1 MPKPEPHFDQDYADE
16 ILTQYEHI
24 KILCKEARTETEVF
38 NESDIKKAISRL
50 NSGKSAD
57 ESGIQTEHL
66 KAAGCHILPLLVALF
81 HEIVSKGEVPDCFK
95 SGILTPVHKKDKDPT
110 SVDTITGA

>member
-1 MPKPEPHFDQDYADE
+1 M
-16 ILTQYEHI
+16 
-24 KILCKEARTETEVF
+24 EARTETEVF

-66 KAAGCHILPLLVALF
+66 KHGRLSPFAQHRVVYC
-81 HEIVSKGEVPDCFK
+81 
-95 SGILTPVHKKDKDPT
+95 KK
-110 SVDTITGA
+110 